1 MVFNFDAC
9 LTNAKWTRLNLLANI
24 AENTSTQGN
33 VSDEEVSGDE
43 EDKEDDQSY
52 SQYAAAG
59 RSCLCSICIPIP
71 NVYNNVYFF
80 EWRDRAIFGRCGAQ
94 LLR

>member
-59 RSCLCSICIPIP
+59 RSCLCSICI
-71 NVYNNVYFF
+71 
-80 EWRDRAIFGRCGAQ
+80 
-94 LLR
+94 